1 MSDLRYW
8 IALNLIPDIGPVRV
22 RRLLSAFGN
31 PETLFTV
38 PVGELMGI
46 GDIGE
51 ERAGRIAGFQEWER
65 VEREIKFAGQND
77 VRIVTLHDN
86 LYPVLLRKL
95 SDAPPV
101 LYVRGSLRDTDRYAV
116 AVVGSRHVTH
126 YGTQVSEKIAC
137 DLASRGITIVSGM
150 ARGVDS
156 ASHRGA
162 LRAKGRTLAV
172 LGSGIDVLY
181 PPENRNL
188 VRAISSSGAVISEFP
203 FGTLPERGN
212 FPRRNRI
219 ISALSLGVVVVEA
232 AVDSGSL
239 ITVRYALDQG
249 REVFAVPGNI
259 TSRNSKGTNDLIRN
273 GAVLVR
279 NAEDIIE
286 ELKPQISGILREEGE
301 SYVKS
306 LPRMTSGEKRIYE
319 ILDSVPKHI
328 DIITRE
334 TEKTSSETL
343 ALLLSL
349 ELKGI
354 VKQVDGK
361 RFAIM

>member
-8 IALNLIPDIGPVRV
+8 LAINLIPDIGPVRA

-31 PETLFTV
+31 PETLFTM
-38 PVGELMGI
+38 PSGELMGVE
-46 GDIGE
+46 DIGE
-51 ERAGRIAGFQEWER
+51 ERAGRIAGFKEWDR
-65 VEREIKFAGQND
+65 VDREIEVAAQND
-77 VRIVTLHDN
+77 VRIVTMDDH
-86 LYPVLLRKL
+86 LYPLLLRGL

-101 LYVRGSLRDTDRYAV
+101 LYVRGNLQETDRYAV
-116 AVVGSRHVTH
+116 AVVGSRRSTH
-126 YGTQVSEKIAC
+126 YGMQVSERLAC
-137 DLASRGITIVSGM
+137 DLASRGLTIVSGM

-181 PPENRNL
+181 PPENRGL
-188 VRAISSSGAVISEFP
+188 MRAISSSGAVVSEFP

-219 ISALSLGVVVVEA
+219 ISSLSLGVVVVEA

-239 ITVRYALDQG
+239 ITVRYALEQG

-259 TSRNSKGTNDLIRN
+259 TSKNSKGTNDLIRN
-273 GAVLVR
+273 GAGLVR
-279 NAEDIIE
+279 SAEDIIE
-286 ELKPQISGILREEGE
+286 ELKPQIRGILREEGVR
-301 SYVKS
+301 SAKS
-306 LPRMTSGEKRIYE
+306 LPQMTSGEKKIYD
-319 ILDSVPKHI
+319 ILDDAPKHI
-328 DIITRE
+328 DVISRE